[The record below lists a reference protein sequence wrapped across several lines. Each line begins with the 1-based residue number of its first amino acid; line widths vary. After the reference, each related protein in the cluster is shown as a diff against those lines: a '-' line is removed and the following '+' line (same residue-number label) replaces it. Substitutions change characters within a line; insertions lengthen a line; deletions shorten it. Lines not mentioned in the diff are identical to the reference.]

1 MRTFVFTDVEGST
14 RLLHQLGAA
23 GYAAA
28 LADHRRIVRSGLG
41 GQGGVELDTQGD
53 SFFYVFESAAAALS
67 ACGGVVVGLEPTP
80 IRVRVGIHSGE
91 AFESSEGLVGVE
103 VHRAARIGAGAHGG
117 QIVVSATTRE
127 LAGGGRLLD
136 LGEFRLKDFDDAIR
150 LYQLSGDG
158 LEARFPPLRLAGARR
173 IDLPAPATPLL
184 GRAHDLER
192 ARSYLD
198 QGVRV
203 LTLTGAGGSGKTR
216 LAIEVGRSV
225 IDLYEDGV
233 VFVGLAP
240 ISDPLTVLPTVAR
253 ALGLRQLGAEPPEE
267 TLGRFLADRRFLLVL
282 DNFEHVLDGA
292 AAVSR
297 LLSAARRTQVL
308 VTSRAA
314 LRIDGEQELGID
326 VLAEEDAVE
335 LFLARG
341 RSVRSGFEADEAGIH
356 AIRQLVERLDRLPL
370 TLEIVA
376 TGLRD
381 SDPQLLLEKLADGIG
396 GIGRGRRDVDA
407 RQQTL
412 QATLDWTYALLAER
426 ERRLLPLLG
435 LFRGGFDR
443 AGLAAV
449 GGDLAALPALVEW
462 SLVRSQPRGRYL
474 TLETVREYA
483 EEKLAASD
491 PAGEARQ
498 RYVAF
503 ALDLAREART
513 ALFTPSAGDALTA
526 LRADHANLLNAL
538 DHAAPEQR
546 LQLVAALGRFWFIDG
561 RLAEGRQQLERAL
574 AHSLADP
581 AVLAQA
587 LFEAGHFANHQGDRE
602 AASDQLARLADLAAR
617 HPDDDLIRAR
627 AFLLEGIVGAW
638 SGRDVTDTLAHAAAL
653 FVRRELYPEAA
664 YADNVA
670 GIAAF
675 HRSQLDA
682 ADQHFEHALRKTD
695 KCGDSLTAALV
706 RNNKCLVLL
715 ERDQIEAIGPQ
726 MRQALPV
733 AAELDFRY
741 VAIWSLAGA
750 AIVAV
755 AHGETWDAAQLF
767 GASEHLREAGGA
779 DIPPFFRPQYEEYL
793 NRARGQLGPT
803 RLDAARNAGQVLSLN
818 DAVELALRATAPAPH
833 QARRLSPE

>member
-14 RLLHQLGAA
+14 RLLHRLGAA
-23 GYAAA
+23 GYAAV
-28 LADHRRIVRSGLG
+28 LTDHRRIVRSGLG

-67 ACGGVVVGLEPTP
+67 ACAAVVVGLEPTP
-80 IRVRVGIHSGE
+80 IRVRIGVHSGE

-117 QIVVSATTRE
+117 QIVVSDTTRE

-173 IDLPAPATPLL
+173 VDLPVPATPLL
-184 GRAHDLER
+184 GRGYDLER
-192 ARSYLD
+192 ACGYLA

-225 IDLYEDGV
+225 IDGYDDGV
-233 VFVGLAP
+233 VFVGLAA
-240 ISDPLTVLPTVAR
+240 IADGQNVLPTIAR
-253 ALGLRQLGAEPPEE
+253 VLGLRQLGAEPPEA

-292 AAVSR
+292 GAVGR
-297 LLSAARRTQVL
+297 LLTAAPRTQVL
-308 VTSRAA
+308 VTSRAP

-341 RSVRSGFEADEAGIH
+341 RSVRAGFEADEAGMG
-356 AIRQLVERLDRLPL
+356 AIRLLVERLDRLPL
-370 TLEIVA
+370 ALEIVA

-381 SDPQLLLEKLADGIG
+381 SDPELLLENLGGGIG
-396 GIGRGRRDVDA
+396 AIGRGRRDADA

-412 QATLDWTYALLAER
+412 EATLDWTYDLLAER

-443 AGLAAV
+443 RALAAV
-449 GGDLAALPALVEW
+449 GGDVAALPALVEW
-462 SLVRSQPRGRYL
+462 GLVRPQPRGRYL

-483 EEKLAASD
+483 ASKLTASEA
-491 PAGEARQ
+491 AGEARQ
-498 RYVAF
+498 RYIAF
-503 ALDLAREART
+503 ALELAREARA
-513 ALFTPSAGDALTA
+513 ALFTPSAGDALAA
-526 LRADHANLLNAL
+526 LRADHTNLLNAL
-538 DHAAPEQR
+538 DHAPPEQR

-561 RLAEGRQQLERAL
+561 RLAEGRLQLERAL
-574 AHSLADP
+574 DEPLAEP

-587 LFEAGHFANHQGDRE
+587 LFEAGHFANHQGDRK
-602 AASDQLARLADLAAR
+602 AASRHLVLLADLAAR
-617 HPDDDLIRAR
+617 HRDDDLIRAR
-627 AFLLEGIVGAW
+627 ALLLEGIVGAW

-653 FVRRELYPEAA
+653 FMGRQLYPEAA

-670 GIAAF
+670 GLAAVQ
-675 HRSQLDA
+675 RSQLDA
-682 ADQHFEHALRKTD
+682 ADQHFERALSKTD
-695 KCGDSLTAALV
+695 EIGDSLTGALV
-706 RNNKCLVLL
+706 RNNKCLVLI
-715 ERDQIEAIGPQ
+715 ERDQIEAISRLN
-726 MRQALPV
+726 RQALPV

-741 VAIWSLAGA
+741 VAIWALAGA
-750 AIVAV
+750 AIVGV
-755 AHGETWDAAQLF
+755 ARGKEWDAAQLF
-767 GASEHLREAGGA
+767 AASDRLREAGGA
-779 DIPPFFRPQYEEYL
+779 AIPPFFQPLYERYL
-793 NRARGQLGPT
+793 NLARDQLGPT
-803 RLDAARNAGQVLSLN
+803 QLDLARNAGHLLSLN
-818 DAVELALRATAPAPH
+818 DSVEVALRATAPASH
-833 QARRLSPE
+833 QASRPPPD